1 MALKKAVL
9 TTSGLDAP
17 GGGRQGPVVTVS
29 PGTGPRGRRTD
40 HLPASSVFQSLDE
53 ASTFFQAG
61 SLGYSATR
69 DPARF
74 QGLELRCRNWHVE
87 PLAVEEVRS
96 SFFEDEALFPKGSI
110 EFDCALL
117 MRGIEHEWH
126 GKADLCCAAGEPTET
141 GLPVSAPAA
150 AISQP

>member
-1 MALKKAVL
+1 FE
-9 TTSGLDAP
+9 G
-17 GGGRQGPVVTVS
+17 
-29 PGTGPRGRRTD
+29 
-40 HLPASSVFQSLDE
+40 
-53 ASTFFQAG
+53 G

-96 SFFEDEALFPKGSI
+96 SFFEDETLFPKGSI
-110 EFDCALL
+110 TFDCALL

-126 GKADLCCAAGEPTET
+126 GKTDLCCAAGNRSDEALAAAE
-141 GLPVSAPAA
+141 PAA
-150 AISQP
+150 RARPG